1 MPAPFLH
8 TDTSPFSEARS
19 TSTFSIGKS
28 TILLQSSGAL
38 CKQNKRGIEETLKP
52 INEEILKG
60 YLDWN
65 NTEFLKDNISR
76 GTQTEFRTWNRC
88 IFT

>member
-1 MPAPFLH
+1 MKIKYWH
-8 TDTSPFSEARS
+8 
-19 TSTFSIGKS
+19 
-28 TILLQSSGAL
+28 
-38 CKQNKRGIEETLKP
+38 CVNKIKEETLKP

-65 NTEFLKDNISR
+65 NSEFLKDNISR
-76 GTQTEFRTWNRC
+76 GTQTEFRTWDRC